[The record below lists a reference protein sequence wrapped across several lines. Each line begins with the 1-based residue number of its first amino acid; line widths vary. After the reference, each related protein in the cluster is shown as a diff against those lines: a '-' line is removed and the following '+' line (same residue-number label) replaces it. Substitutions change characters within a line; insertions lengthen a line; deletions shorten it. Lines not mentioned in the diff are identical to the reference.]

1 MDLLR
6 EIREGAVDPEYTR
19 ERAWSEG
26 GGTRRWLQLP
36 VFVVAAMLFAIST
49 VMTTRAAPQIEQDRR
64 ALVESIQAQQEHQD
78 TVRGQIT
85 VTRER
90 VEDLQQQALAND
102 AGSQRVA
109 DQAAALAVTS
119 GAEPVVGPG
128 LVIVVDDAP
137 GSDPDSR
144 VIDTDLQQLA
154 NGLWQSGG
162 EAIAINGHRLTSL
175 TAIRGAGDAITVD
188 YRSLT
193 RPYTIEVIGDPE
205 TLEQRFVVTDG
216 GSWWSYL
223 ENNLGMSMDITREKT
238 LHLPAASRITLRH
251 ATGVGR

>member
-6 EIREGAVDPEYTR
+6 EIREGSVDPDYTR
-19 ERAWSEG
+19 QRAWSEG
-26 GGTRRWLQLP
+26 ASSRRWLQLP
-36 VFVVAAMLFAIST
+36 VFAAAAMLFAIST
-49 VMTTRAAPQIEQDRR
+49 VMTTRAAPQIEQDRT
-64 ALVESIQAQQEHQD
+64 ALVESIQVQQEQQD
-78 TVRGQIT
+78 AVREQIT

-109 DQAAALAVTS
+109 DQSAALAVAS
-119 GAEPVVGPG
+119 GVEPVTGPG

-137 GSDPDSR
+137 GEDLDSR
-144 VIDTDLQQLA
+144 VIDTDLQQLS
-154 NGLWQSGG
+154 NGLWQSGA

-193 RPYTIEVIGDPE
+193 SPYTIEVIGDPE

-216 GSWWSYL
+216 GNWWSYL
-223 ENNLGMSMDITREKT
+223 QNNLGMSMDITREKT
-238 LHLPAASRITLRH
+238 LHLPAASRANLRF
-251 ATGVGR
+251 ATGVDR